1 MTKDK
6 IKDIKLEFW
15 KDENEQDVICS
26 FAFRGWISR
35 FAVQGGDGSNHTLS
49 LSIQPALG
57 TNQFIEIAV
66 GN

>member
-15 KDENEQDVICS
+15 KDENAQDVICS
-26 FAFRGWISR
+26 FSFRGWISR
-35 FAVQGGDGSNHTLS
+35 FAVQGGDGTNHVLS
-49 LSIQPALG
+49 LSIQPAFSA
-57 TNQFIEIAV
+57 NQFIEVNV